1 MEFPQGGHV
10 KLTRTKIVLAAM
22 MVLFSVGL
30 FAQANSSV
38 QENQSAQSH
47 RFHPGMMDHMGR
59 YLQLSDAQEAQVK
72 QIMAN
77 EKPTITPLMQQLHEN
92 QKQLRDLEQRGT
104 FDEAKVRALAV
115 EQAQIQTNLTVEKS
129 RTRTQIF
136 ALLTPEQKTKA
147 IEMSNR
153 REQRFQKHVEQKA
166 EPVQ

>member
-1 MEFPQGGHV
+1 
-10 KLTRTKIVLAAM
+10 
-22 MVLFSVGL
+22 
-30 FAQANSSV
+30 
-38 QENQSAQSH
+38 
-47 RFHPGMMDHMGR
+47 MMDHMGR
-59 YLQLSDAQEAQVK
+59 YLQLSDAQKAQVK
-72 QIMAN
+72 QIRAN

-92 QKQLRDLEQRGT
+92 QKQLRDLEQSGT
-104 FDEAKVRALAV
+104 FDEAKVRALAA